1 MLFKDVLKFFG
12 PVEFN
17 DDLIQSDFTLLK
29 VNGVFH
35 AHVDKRGWRWI
46 EEEQYARCPAEGEHY
61 LGQLKDD
68 DILCDACLGNDRIA
82 GSLDPSKRFNADIL
96 TAYEELSR
104 EPLRCNTEE
113 IITEMNSV
121 KYLYGLAN
129 DYIRAIEDSFDDVMQ
144 AYFILSEYNAILA
157 DELIKTS
164 NKKLIEIHQ
173 ATLGSVKAK
182 SLFKEVVARLN
193 IDTTQDEEVFVAVV
207 AYKARSGFMHKDMSP
222 MAVIFEELEL
232 ECYPWLGLT
241 MYLAGDQQDYTLAKL
256 PLWLVK
262 LVEEYAPQAIVSQ
275 VYKKLDEE
283 VTNTAKILWDPKSD
297 AVYRSFDACY
307 AAASLV

>member
-1 MLFKDVLKFFG
+1 MLFKDVLNFFG

-17 DDLIQSDFTLLK
+17 DDLMQSEFNVLK
-29 VNGVFH
+29 VGEVYH
-35 AHVDKRGWRWI
+35 AHVDRRGWRWI

-61 LGQLKDD
+61 IGRLKEDA
-68 DILCDACLGNDRIA
+68 ILCDACLGNDRIA

-104 EPLRCNTEE
+104 EPLRCDAEE
-113 IITEMNSV
+113 IATEMNSV

-144 AYFILSEYNAILA
+144 AYFILSEYNATLA

-164 NKKLIEIHQ
+164 NKRLIEIHQ
-173 ATLGSVKAK
+173 KTLGSLKAQ
-182 SLFKEVVARLN
+182 SLFKEVVGRLN
-193 IDTTQDEEVFVAVV
+193 IDTTQDEEVHVAVV

-241 MYLAGDQQDYTLAKL
+241 MFLPGEQQDYTLTKL
-256 PLWLVK
+256 PRWLVK
-262 LVEEYAPQAIVSQ
+262 LVEEYAPQALVSQ
-275 VYKKLDEE
+275 IYEKLDEE
-283 VTNTAKILWDPKSD
+283 VATTAKILWDPKSE